1 MIKEAIEKVLSLGE
15 IKPQEIKGRQYA
27 IGAGQIVNLKP
38 PKAETLTIN
47 TLTGIVDFMNDT
59 VVATIGHEM
68 IHVVDHKT
76 VHLIDMEYVDA
87 WLTRSIHL
95 SAVHSSP
102 VFTFGNYY
110 PLEDFMI
117 ALQAMFIQ
125 DESTAE
131 ILKIIGNL
139 KDESVKQIADNGITQ
154 TVTAK
159 VGITMSENV
168 PLPNP
173 VTLRPFRTFMEIE
186 QPAST
191 FIFRMHS
198 GRGTGQPPTCALFES
213 DGRMWALTAI
223 KSIKAWL
230 AEKIPG
236 VKIIA

>member
-1 MIKEAIEKVLSLGE
+1 MIQKAIEKILSLGGTE
-15 IKPQEIKGRQYA
+15 DQVINGRTYA
-27 IGAGQIVNLKP
+27 NGPGGISALKP

-47 TLTGIVDFMNDT
+47 TLTGIVDFLEGIEPED
-59 VVATIGHEM
+59 HDRM
-68 IHVVDHKT
+68 IHVVDHKQ
-76 VHLIDMEYVDA
+76 VHLIDMDYADA

-95 SAVHSSP
+95 TAVHSSP
-102 VFTFGNYY
+102 VFQFGNYY

-125 DESTAE
+125 DENTAE

-191 FIFRMHS
+191 FVFRMHS

-213 DGRMWALTAI
+213 DGRMWSLTAI

-236 VKIIA
+236 VRIIA

>member
-1 MIKEAIEKVLSLGE
+1 MIKEAIEKILSLGQFTADE
-15 IKPQEIKGRQYA
+15 LKGREYS
-27 IGAGQIVNLKP
+27 IGPTGIIPIKP
-38 PKAETLTIN
+38 PKAETLSIN
-47 TLTGIVDFMNDT
+47 TLTGIADFIEE
-59 VVATIGHEM
+59 TIKGREM
-68 IHVVDHKT
+68 IHVVDHKK
-76 VHLIDMEYVDA
+76 VDVLDLEYVDG

-102 VFTFGNYY
+102 VFAFGNYY

-125 DESTAE
+125 DENTAG

-154 TVTAK
+154 TVSAK
-159 VGITMSENV
+159 VGITMAENV

-173 VTLRPFRTFMEIE
+173 VTLRPYRTFMEVE

-191 FIFRMHS
+191 FVFRMHS

-213 DGRMWALTAI
+213 DGRMWSLTAI
-223 KSIKAWL
+223 KSIKGWL

-236 VKIIA
+236 IKIIA

>member
-1 MIKEAIEKVLSLGE
+1 MIKEAIDKILSLGGTKDQV
-15 IKPQEIKGRQYA
+15 INGRTYSNGPGGIQP
-27 IGAGQIVNLKP
+27 IRP

-47 TLTGIVDFMNDT
+47 TLTGIVDFNK
-59 VVATIGHEM
+59 ATALQSIM
-68 IHVVDHKT
+68 VHVVDHKT
-76 VHLIDMEYVDA
+76 VHLIDALYQEM
-87 WLTRSIHL
+87 WLARSIHL

-102 VFTFGNYY
+102 VFQFGNYY

-125 DESTAE
+125 DQNTAE

-139 KDESVKQIADNGITQ
+139 KDESVKQVADNGITQ

-159 VGITMSENV
+159 VGITMAENV

-173 VTLRPFRTFMEIE
+173 VTLRPYRTFMEIE
-186 QPAST
+186 QPEST
-191 FIFRMHS
+191 FVFRMHS

-213 DGRMWALTAI
+213 DGRMWSLTAI

-230 AEKIPG
+230 TEKIPG
-236 VKIIA
+236 VAIIA

>member
-15 IKPQEIKGRQYA
+15 IKTQVVEGRMYA
-27 IGAGQIVNLKP
+27 IGAGSVRSILP

-47 TLTGIVDFMNDT
+47 TLTGVVDFAPASDEIM
-59 VVATIGHEM
+59 V
-68 IHVVDHKT
+68 HVVDHRQ
-76 VHLIDMEYVDA
+76 VDLLDIDFSDK
-87 WLTRSIHL
+87 WLTRSNYL

-102 VFTFGNYY
+102 VFSFGNYY

-191 FIFRMHS
+191 FVFRMHS

-213 DGRMWALTAI
+213 DGRMWSLTAI